1 MLTPFF
7 VGKGGRKLTPE
18 EVDRERELVA
28 LARSKM
34 GDTSPVGHWT
44 QGATRVVDAL
54 GAVLR
59 EKRTNKAEAAG
70 LAGADE
76 RIAAIL
82 AGQGGGNYTAS
93 TSGGGNAPS
102 GSWTPAAPGP
112 SPVDVATQGVTGGA
126 SFAGLPKADTGIL
139 QGGGD
144 FGSAVMTPQE
154 MLIEGAKRRG
164 LDPIDVATAISYE
177 TGGKFDP
184 TIKGP
189 TTQWG
194 THEGLIQFGDPQ
206 GEKYGVDFSSPE
218 AAWRTQ
224 LDPTSGGVWGYLED
238 TGVKPGMGL
247 PEIYSAINAGA
258 VGRMGAS
265 DANNG
270 GAPGTV
276 ADKVAG
282 MGPHRDK
289 AAAFLGGTW
298 TPDPNASV
306 SVSTKGGGGQS
317 YGGGGNVGGMDI
329 ASLLALQ
336 SDPWVAKK
344 YGGVVDALMGQQ
356 FSRQNALWE
365 QQQKMADPMYQAQL
379 AELTAPKPVDPFAGT
394 KEIGGVLYGPDG
406 QGGFVPLI
414 TPPSDGAVPLTDPAE
429 RAKWGIPPTD
439 TRPYAVKPGE
449 APKVVGGD
457 GVTVNNNMGGGPE
470 LGKLSTDFGYVID
483 PETNLPRIDPV
494 TGLPTAAPVPGSPAW
509 IEAQRLADKAATGA
523 GKEAQTADV
532 VLGKLDELDALVSES
547 GILSPATGFGAETLA
562 GVGGT
567 RAADTKATIDTIAA
581 NMAFDALAEMRAASP
596 TGGALGQITEN
607 ELALLSSTM
616 ASLKQS
622 QSPEQFKR
630 NVAQLREIYTTIR
643 AKADAYPNAAQFG
656 FGGGSPQGTVQG
668 ATTGAT
674 TEGAVAPTEAPP
686 NAFTS
691 NSTIQQ
697 TAEKNGLTPEELWE
711 NMSPEARKKFGG

>member
-18 EVDRERELVA
+18 DVARERELVA

-76 RIAAIL
+76 RIAAEL
-82 AGQGGGNYTAS
+82 AKWRGGGGGYTAS
-93 TSGGGNAPS
+93 SSGGGSAPS

-344 YGGVVDALMGQQ
+344 YGGIVDALIGQQ
-356 FSRQNALWE
+356 FARQNALWE
-365 QQQKMADPMYQAQL
+365 QEQRQNDPMYQAQL
-379 AELTAPKPVDPFAGT
+379 EMAQLELDKAQNPAVDPFAGT

-449 APKVVGGD
+449 VPKVVGGD

-470 LGKLSTDFGYVID
+470 LGKLSTDFGYVLD
-483 PETNLPRIDPV
+483 PETNLPRIDPA
-494 TGLPTAAPVPGSPAW
+494 TGLPTAAPVPGSPAA
-509 IEAQRLADKAATGA
+509 IEAAKLADKGLAADSNA
-523 GKEAQTADV
+523 MTATDV
-532 VLGKLDELDALVSES
+532 VTSAASRAREADKSRVAKGIVGSVAALNPSS
-547 GILSPATGFGAETLA
+547 NNAEVYRQVDVL
-562 GVGGT
+562 
-567 RAADTKATIDTIAA
+567 KSNATIENLNA
-581 NMAFDALAEMRAASP
+581 MRQASP
-596 TGGALGQITEN
+596 TGGALGNVTASEN
-607 ELALLSSTM
+607 QMLA
-616 ASLKQS
+616 
-622 QSPEQFKR
+622 
-630 NVAQLREIYTTIR
+630 
-643 AKADAYPNAAQFG
+643 AKAGALDPASPNFARDLDDYERTLLRIVHGREQGDAIFEATRTAPSESSSAPASISTDAEYDALP
-656 FGGGSPQGTVQG
+656 SGTVFVG
-668 ATTGAT
+668 PDG
-674 TEGAVAPTEAPP
+674 
-686 NAFTS
+686 
-691 NSTIQQ
+691 
-697 TAEKNGLTPEELWE
+697 
-711 NMSPEARKKFGG
+711 KKRVKQ

>member
-1 MLTPFF
+1 MKSPF
-7 VGKGGRKLTPE
+7 VWGNGGRKLTPE

-76 RIAAIL
+76 RIAPIIAAIL

-93 TSGGGNAPS
+93 TSGGGSAPS

-224 LDPTSGGVWGYLED
+224 LDPTNGGVWGYLED

-282 MGPHRDK
+282 MGAHRDK

-298 TPDPNASV
+298 TPNPDASV

-344 YGGVVDALMGQQ
+344 YGGIVDALMGQQ
-356 FSRQNALWE
+356 FARQNALWE

-379 AELTAPKPVDPFAGT
+379 AELTAPKVSDYDARAAAAAQYGLQPGTPEYQRFVLGGDVAVAGGGAPASFQALAMQAEAGGLVPGTPEYQSFMLSGGAGNGTGEGPAAFQALHMQALAAGFPEGTPEYKEFMATRGSGLVEGARVRGEAAANAEVAAPADIAVADRTLGYIDEVRNHPGKAQGTGMSSYGNWIPGTSGKDFQNRVDQLKSGAFLSAIDEMRGMGSLSNAEGQT
-394 KEIGGVLYGPDG
+394 ATAAITRMDTATSEKEFNAALADYEEIVKLGRDRAAKRLK
-406 QGGFVPLI
+406 
-414 TPPSDGAVPLTDPAE
+414 APAE
-429 RAKWGIPPTD
+429 AGDAPAPGDDGWTTLPNGVKVR
-439 TRPYAVKPGE
+439 VKP
-449 APKVVGGD
+449 
-457 GVTVNNNMGGGPE
+457 
-470 LGKLSTDFGYVID
+470 
-483 PETNLPRIDPV
+483 
-494 TGLPTAAPVPGSPAW
+494 
-509 IEAQRLADKAATGA
+509 
-523 GKEAQTADV
+523 
-532 VLGKLDELDALVSES
+532 
-547 GILSPATGFGAETLA
+547 
-562 GVGGT
+562 
-567 RAADTKATIDTIAA
+567 
-581 NMAFDALAEMRAASP
+581 
-596 TGGALGQITEN
+596 
-607 ELALLSSTM
+607 
-616 ASLKQS
+616 
-622 QSPEQFKR
+622 
-630 NVAQLREIYTTIR
+630 
-643 AKADAYPNAAQFG
+643 
-656 FGGGSPQGTVQG
+656 
-668 ATTGAT
+668 
-674 TEGAVAPTEAPP
+674 
-686 NAFTS
+686 
-691 NSTIQQ
+691 
-697 TAEKNGLTPEELWE
+697 
-711 NMSPEARKKFGG
+711 

>member
-1 MLTPFF
+1 MKSPF
-7 VGKGGRKLTPE
+7 VWGKGGRAMTPE

-93 TSGGGNAPS
+93 TSGGGSAPS

-282 MGPHRDK
+282 MGAHRDK

-298 TPDPNASV
+298 TPNPNAS
-306 SVSTKGGGGQS
+306 T
-317 YGGGGNVGGMDI
+317 GGGGNVTMSAKNGGGYGGGGTGGVDI

-344 YGGVVDALMGQQ
+344 YGGIVDALMGQQ
-356 FSRQNALWE
+356 FARQNALWE

-379 AELTAPKPVDPFAGT
+379 AELTAPKVSDYDARAAAAAQYGLQPGTPEYQRFVLGGDVAVAGGGAPASFQALAMQAEAGGLVPGT
-394 KEIGGVLYGPDG
+394 PEYQSFMLSGGAGNGTGEGPAAFQALHMQALAAGFPEGTPEYKEFMATRGSGLVEGARVRGEAAANAEVAAPADIAVADRTLGYIDEVRNHPGKG
-406 QGGFVPLI
+406 QG
-414 TPPSDGAVPLTDPAE
+414 
-429 RAKWGIPPTD
+429 
-439 TRPYAVKPGE
+439 
-449 APKVVGGD
+449 
-457 GVTVNNNMGGGPE
+457 
-470 LGKLSTDFGYVID
+470 
-483 PETNLPRIDPV
+483 
-494 TGLPTAAPVPGSPAW
+494 TGLSSYGNWIPGTSGKDF
-509 IEAQRLADKAATGA
+509 QNRVDQLKSGA
-523 GKEAQTADV
+523 FLSAI
-532 VLGKLDELDALVSES
+532 DENARH
-547 GILSPATGFGAETLA
+547 GF
-562 GVGGT
+562 
-567 RAADTKATIDTIAA
+567 
-581 NMAFDALAEMRAASP
+581 
-596 TGGALGQITEN
+596 
-607 ELALLSSTM
+607 
-616 ASLKQS
+616 
-622 QSPEQFKR
+622 
-630 NVAQLREIYTTIR
+630 
-643 AKADAYPNAAQFG
+643 
-656 FGGGSPQGTVQG
+656 
-668 ATTGAT
+668 
-674 TEGAVAPTEAPP
+674 AV
-686 NAFTS
+686 
-691 NSTIQQ
+691 
-697 TAEKNGLTPEELWE
+697 
-711 NMSPEARKKFGG
+711 

>member
-1 MLTPFF
+1 MKSPF
-7 VGKGGRKLTPE
+7 VWGKGNRAMTPE

-70 LAGADE
+70 SAEADALIQAEIDKLRGGA
-76 RIAAIL
+76 
-82 AGQGGGNYTAS
+82 GGGVYAS
-93 TSGGGNAPS
+93 TSGGGSPS
-102 GSWTPAAPGP
+102 GTWTPDATPGP
-112 SPVDVATQGVTGGA
+112 VAQATQGVTGGL
-126 SFAGLPKADTGIL
+126 SFPGQPAADTGVA
-139 QGGGD
+139 QGGLG
-144 FGSAVMTPQE
+144 FGAAVMTPQE

-379 AELTAPKPVDPFAGT
+379 AELTAPKVSDYDARAAAAAQYGLQPGTPEYQRFVLGGDVAVAGGGAPASFQALAMQAEAGGLVPGT
-394 KEIGGVLYGPDG
+394 PEYQSFMLSGGAGNGTGEGPAAFQALHMQALAAGFPEGTPEYKEFMATRGSGLVEGARVRGEAAANAEVAAPADIAVADRTLGYIDEVRNHPGKG
-406 QGGFVPLI
+406 QGTGLSSYGNWIPGTSGKDFQNRVDQLKSGAFLSAIDEMRGMGSLSNAEGQTATAAI
-414 TPPSDGAVPLTDPAE
+414 TRMDTATSEKEFDAALADYEEIVKLGRDRAAKRLKAPAE
-429 RAKWGIPPTD
+429 AGDAPAPGDDGWTTLPNGVKVR
-439 TRPYAVKPGE
+439 VKP
-449 APKVVGGD
+449 
-457 GVTVNNNMGGGPE
+457 
-470 LGKLSTDFGYVID
+470 
-483 PETNLPRIDPV
+483 
-494 TGLPTAAPVPGSPAW
+494 
-509 IEAQRLADKAATGA
+509 
-523 GKEAQTADV
+523 
-532 VLGKLDELDALVSES
+532 
-547 GILSPATGFGAETLA
+547 
-562 GVGGT
+562 
-567 RAADTKATIDTIAA
+567 
-581 NMAFDALAEMRAASP
+581 
-596 TGGALGQITEN
+596 
-607 ELALLSSTM
+607 
-616 ASLKQS
+616 
-622 QSPEQFKR
+622 
-630 NVAQLREIYTTIR
+630 
-643 AKADAYPNAAQFG
+643 
-656 FGGGSPQGTVQG
+656 
-668 ATTGAT
+668 
-674 TEGAVAPTEAPP
+674 
-686 NAFTS
+686 
-691 NSTIQQ
+691 
-697 TAEKNGLTPEELWE
+697 
-711 NMSPEARKKFGG
+711 

>member
-1 MLTPFF
+1 MKSPF
-7 VGKGGRKLTPE
+7 VWGKGGRAMTPE
-18 EVDRERELVA
+18 DVERERELVA
-28 LARSKM
+28 LARAKM

-59 EKRTNKAEAAG
+59 EKRTNKAEEAG
-70 LAGADE
+70 LASADE
-76 RIAAIL
+76 AIAALL
-82 AGQGGGNYTAS
+82 AGRGGAGGGVYAS
-93 TSGGGNAPS
+93 TSGGGSPS
-102 GSWTPAAPGP
+102 GTWTPDATPGP
-112 SPVDVATQGVTGGA
+112 VAQATQGVTGGL
-126 SFAGLPKADTGIL
+126 SFPGQPAADTGVA
-139 QGGGD
+139 QGGLG
-144 FGSAVMTPQE
+144 FGAAVMTPQE

-282 MGPHRDK
+282 MGAHRDK

-298 TPDPNASV
+298 TPNPDA
-306 SVSTKGGGGQS
+306 GGGAVTMSTSGPS
-317 YGGGGNVGGMDI
+317 GGYGGGGTGGVDI

-336 SDPWVAKK
+336 KNPWVAQK

-356 FSRQNALWE
+356 FSRENAMWEAQQRQN
-365 QQQKMADPMYQAQL
+365 DPMYQAQL
-379 AELTAPKPVDPFAGT
+379 AELTAPKVSDYDARAAAAAQYGLQPGTPEYQRFVLAGDVAVPGGADPFAGT

-414 TPPSDGAVPLTDPAE
+414 TPPAEPGYAVMAPEEVAALGLPPGSYQRGPKGEIKEVGGGGVNVSVSNGASEVGTIPQGYELFTDPNTGARSLRPIAGGPEDRTAKDAATAANKQTATDVITGAASAARLAADE
-429 RAKWGIPPTD
+429 R
-439 TRPYAVKPGE
+439 
-449 APKVVGGD
+449 VVGGW
-457 GVTVNNNMGGGPE
+457 
-470 LGKLSTDFGYVID
+470 LGAV
-483 PETNLPRIDPV
+483 
-494 TGLPTAAPVPGSPAW
+494 AAINPGSQNA
-509 IEAQRLADKAATGA
+509 EVYRQVEVLKANA
-523 GKEAQTADV
+523 
-532 VLGKLDELDALVSES
+532 S
-547 GILSPATGFGAETLA
+547 AEN
-562 GVGGT
+562 
-567 RAADTKATIDTIAA
+567 IAA
-581 NMAFDALAEMRAASP
+581 MRAASP
-596 TGGALGQITEN
+596 TGAALGGVSDKD
-607 ELALLSSTM
+607 LALL
-616 ASLKQS
+616 ASKSGALDPA
-622 QSPEQFKR
+622 SPNFKR
-630 NVAQLREIYTTIR
+630 DLDDYERTVLRLVHGVDAGDRIFEATR
-643 AKADAYPNAAQFG
+643 AAPDASAPGSDGWTVLPNG
-656 FGGGSPQGTVQG
+656 VKVRVKP
-668 ATTGAT
+668 
-674 TEGAVAPTEAPP
+674 
-686 NAFTS
+686 
-691 NSTIQQ
+691 
-697 TAEKNGLTPEELWE
+697 
-711 NMSPEARKKFGG
+711 

>member
-1 MLTPFF
+1 MKSPF
-7 VGKGGRKLTPE
+7 VWGKGGRAMTPE

-82 AGQGGGNYTAS
+82 AGQGGGFGGGSYTAS
-93 TSGGGNAPS
+93 SSGGGSAPS
-102 GSWTPAAPGP
+102 GSWTPNATP
-112 SPVDVATQGVTGGA
+112 SPVDVATQGMAGGMA
-126 SFAGLPKADTGIL
+126 LPGQPAADPGVIGA
-139 QGGGD
+139 QGGLD

-379 AELTAPKPVDPFAGT
+379 AELTAPKVSDYDARAAAAAQYGLQPGTPEYQRFVLGGDVAVAGGGAPASFQALAMQAEAGGLVPGT
-394 KEIGGVLYGPDG
+394 PEYQSFMLSGGAGNGTGEGPAAFQALHMQALAAGFPEGTPEYKEFMATRGSGLVEGARVRGEAAANAEVAAPADIAVADRTLGYIDEVRNHPGKG
-406 QGGFVPLI
+406 QGTGLSSYGNWIPGTSGKDFQNRVDQLKSGAFLSAIDELRGMGSLSNAEGQTAMAAI
-414 TPPSDGAVPLTDPAE
+414 TRMDTATSEKEFDAALADYEEIVKLGRDRASKRLKAPAE
-429 RAKWGIPPTD
+429 AGDAPAPGDDGWTTLPNGVKVR
-439 TRPYAVKPGE
+439 VKP
-449 APKVVGGD
+449 
-457 GVTVNNNMGGGPE
+457 
-470 LGKLSTDFGYVID
+470 
-483 PETNLPRIDPV
+483 
-494 TGLPTAAPVPGSPAW
+494 
-509 IEAQRLADKAATGA
+509 
-523 GKEAQTADV
+523 
-532 VLGKLDELDALVSES
+532 
-547 GILSPATGFGAETLA
+547 
-562 GVGGT
+562 
-567 RAADTKATIDTIAA
+567 
-581 NMAFDALAEMRAASP
+581 
-596 TGGALGQITEN
+596 
-607 ELALLSSTM
+607 
-616 ASLKQS
+616 
-622 QSPEQFKR
+622 
-630 NVAQLREIYTTIR
+630 
-643 AKADAYPNAAQFG
+643 
-656 FGGGSPQGTVQG
+656 
-668 ATTGAT
+668 
-674 TEGAVAPTEAPP
+674 
-686 NAFTS
+686 
-691 NSTIQQ
+691 
-697 TAEKNGLTPEELWE
+697 
-711 NMSPEARKKFGG
+711 

>member
-1 MLTPFF
+1 MKSPF
-7 VGKGGRKLTPE
+7 VWGKGGRAMTPE

-76 RIAAIL
+76 RIAPIIAAIL

-282 MGPHRDK
+282 MGAHRDK

-298 TPDPNASV
+298 TPNPNAS
-306 SVSTKGGGGQS
+306 T
-317 YGGGGNVGGMDI
+317 GGGGNVTMSAKNGGGYGGGGTGGVDI

-344 YGGVVDALMGQQ
+344 YGGIVDALMGQQ
-356 FSRQNALWE
+356 FARQNALWE

-379 AELTAPKPVDPFAGT
+379 AELTAPKVSDYDARAAAAAQYGLQPGTPEYQRFVLGGDVAVAGGGAPASFQALAMQAEAGGLVPGT
-394 KEIGGVLYGPDG
+394 PEYQSFMLSGGAGNGTGEGPAAFQALHMQALAAGFPEGTPEYKEFMATRGSGLVEGARVRGEAAANAEVAAPADIAVADRTLGYIDEVRNHPGKG
-406 QGGFVPLI
+406 QG
-414 TPPSDGAVPLTDPAE
+414 
-429 RAKWGIPPTD
+429 
-439 TRPYAVKPGE
+439 
-449 APKVVGGD
+449 
-457 GVTVNNNMGGGPE
+457 
-470 LGKLSTDFGYVID
+470 
-483 PETNLPRIDPV
+483 
-494 TGLPTAAPVPGSPAW
+494 TGLSSYGNWIPGTSGKDFQNRVDQLKSGAFLSAIDEMRGMGSLSNAEGQTATAAITRMDTATSEEEFNAALDDY
-509 IEAQRLADKAATGA
+509 EAIVK
-523 GKEAQTADV
+523 
-532 VLGKLDELDALVSES
+532 LGRD
-547 GILSPATGFGAETLA
+547 
-562 GVGGT
+562 
-567 RAADTKATIDTIAA
+567 RAAKRLKAPED
-581 NMAFDALAEMRAASP
+581 AASP
-596 TGGALGQITEN
+596 
-607 ELALLSSTM
+607 
-616 ASLKQS
+616 
-622 QSPEQFKR
+622 
-630 NVAQLREIYTTIR
+630 
-643 AKADAYPNAAQFG
+643 DA
-656 FGGGSPQGTVQG
+656 V
-668 ATTGAT
+668 
-674 TEGAVAPTEAPP
+674 
-686 NAFTS
+686 
-691 NSTIQQ
+691 
-697 TAEKNGLTPEELWE
+697 
-711 NMSPEARKKFGG
+711 PEADLPTGTDGWTTLPSGVKVRVKP

>member
-356 FSRQNALWE
+356 FARENAMWE

-414 TPPSDGAVPLTDPAE
+414 TPPAEPGYAVMAPEEVAALGLPPGSYQRGPKGEIKEVGGGGVNVSVSNGASEVGTIPQGYELFTDPNTGA
-429 RAKWGIPPTD
+429 RSL
-439 TRPYAVKPGE
+439 RPIA
-449 APKVVGGD
+449 
-457 GVTVNNNMGGGPE
+457 GGPE
-470 LGKLSTDFGYVID
+470 DRTAKDAA
-483 PETNLPRIDPV
+483 
-494 TGLPTAAPVPGSPAW
+494 TAANKQTATDVITGAASAARLAADERAVGGWLGSVAAINPGSQNA
-509 IEAQRLADKAATGA
+509 EVYRQVEVLKANA
-523 GKEAQTADV
+523 
-532 VLGKLDELDALVSES
+532 S
-547 GILSPATGFGAETLA
+547 AEN
-562 GVGGT
+562 
-567 RAADTKATIDTIAA
+567 IAA
-581 NMAFDALAEMRAASP
+581 MRAASP
-596 TGGALGQITEN
+596 TGAALGGVSDKD
-607 ELALLSSTM
+607 LALLASKSGALDPASPNFERDLDDYERTVLRLVHGVEAGDRIFEATRTAPSESSSAP
-616 ASLKQS
+616 ASIS
-622 QSPEQFKR
+622 TDDE
-630 NVAQLREIYTTIR
+630 Y
-643 AKADAYPNAAQFG
+643 DALP
-656 FGGGSPQGTVQG
+656 SGTVFVG
-668 ATTGAT
+668 PDG
-674 TEGAVAPTEAPP
+674 
-686 NAFTS
+686 
-691 NSTIQQ
+691 
-697 TAEKNGLTPEELWE
+697 
-711 NMSPEARKKFGG
+711 KKRVKP

>member
-1 MLTPFF
+1 MKSPF
-7 VGKGGRKLTPE
+7 VWGKGGRAMTPE

-224 LDPTSGGVWGYLED
+224 LDPTNGGVWGYLED

-298 TPDPNASV
+298 TPNPDASV

-356 FSRQNALWE
+356 FARENAMWEAQQRQN
-365 QQQKMADPMYQAQL
+365 DPMYQAQL
-379 AELTAPKPVDPFAGT
+379 AELTAPKVSEYDQRASAAAQYGIQPGTPEYQRFVLGGDLAGGGEGFTLTPGQVRYDAAGNVIASVDAPPPDPTVPTTKNVTLSDGSEAMVQWNPATQVWDAAPIPQGGTAGT
-394 KEIGGVLYGPDG
+394 GQPTTKLTEAQSRLKLFQTLQTETAPVLLELEKQFDPAN
-406 QGGFVPLI
+406 F
-414 TPPSDGAVPLTDPAE
+414 TDPAAASVPIAGNYFASPEYQQYKAAASAWAEGALRISTGAAATPEEIQRNLQTYFAQPGDTPSTVAFKAKMRDMYDRAVLAAQGKPDSGE
-429 RAKWGIPPTD
+429 R
-439 TRPYAVKPGE
+439 
-449 APKVVGGD
+449 
-457 GVTVNNNMGGGPE
+457 
-470 LGKLSTDFGYVID
+470 LS
-483 PETNLPRIDPV
+483 
-494 TGLPTAAPVPGSPAW
+494 LPTPTEFAEQVISGAAAT
-509 IEAQRLADKAATGA
+509 ATGA
-523 GKEAQTADV
+523 GGSKT
-532 VLGKLDELDALVSES
+532 KS
-547 GILSPATGFGAETLA
+547 GVTWS
-562 GVGGT
+562 
-567 RAADTKATIDTIAA
+567 IA
-581 NMAFDALAEMRAASP
+581 P
-596 TGGALGQITEN
+596 
-607 ELALLSSTM
+607 
-616 ASLKQS
+616 
-622 QSPEQFKR
+622 
-630 NVAQLREIYTTIR
+630 
-643 AKADAYPNAAQFG
+643 
-656 FGGGSPQGTVQG
+656 
-668 ATTGAT
+668 
-674 TEGAVAPTEAPP
+674 
-686 NAFTS
+686 
-691 NSTIQQ
+691 
-697 TAEKNGLTPEELWE
+697 
-711 NMSPEARKKFGG
+711 

>member
-1 MLTPFF
+1 MKSPF
-7 VGKGGRKLTPE
+7 VWGKGGRAMTPE

-28 LARSKM
+28 LARAKM

-70 LAGADE
+70 LAGADERIAE

-126 SFAGLPKADTGIL
+126 KFAGQPAADPGVI
-139 QGGGD
+139 GGGREPLG

-298 TPDPNASV
+298 TPNPDA
-306 SVSTKGGGGQS
+306 GGGAVTMSTSGPS
-317 YGGGGNVGGMDI
+317 GGYGGGGTGGVDI
-329 ASLLALQ
+329 ASLLALK

-344 YGGVVDALMGQQ
+344 YGGMVDALIGQQ

-365 QQQKMADPMYQAQL
+365 AQQRQNDPMYQAQL
-379 AELTAPKPVDPFAGT
+379 AELTAPKVNEYDSRAAAAAQYGLQPGT
-394 KEIGGVLYGPDG
+394 PEYQRFVL
-406 QGGFVPLI
+406 
-414 TPPSDGAVPLTDPAE
+414 
-429 RAKWGIPPTD
+429 
-439 TRPYAVKPGE
+439 
-449 APKVVGGD
+449 GGD
-457 GVTVNNNMGGGPE
+457 VAVAGGG
-470 LGKLSTDFGYVID
+470 
-483 PETNLPRIDPV
+483 
-494 TGLPTAAPVPGSPAW
+494 APASF
-509 IEAQRLADKAATGA
+509 Q
-523 GKEAQTADV
+523 
-532 VLGKLDELDALVSES
+532 
-547 GILSPATGFGAETLA
+547 
-562 GVGGT
+562 
-567 RAADTKATIDTIAA
+567 
-581 NMAFDALAEMRAASP
+581 ALAMQA
-596 TGGALGQITEN
+596 
-607 ELALLSSTM
+607 
-616 ASLKQS
+616 
-622 QSPEQFKR
+622 
-630 NVAQLREIYTTIR
+630 
-643 AKADAYPNAAQFG
+643 
-656 FGGGSPQGTVQG
+656 
-668 ATTGAT
+668 
-674 TEGAVAPTEAPP
+674 
-686 NAFTS
+686 
-691 NSTIQQ
+691 
-697 TAEKNGLTPEELWE
+697 
-711 NMSPEARKKFGG
+711 

>member
-379 AELTAPKPVDPFAGT
+379 AELTAPKVSDYDARAAAAAQYGLQPGTPEYQRFVLGGDVAVAGGGAPASFQALAMQAEAGGLVPGT
-394 KEIGGVLYGPDG
+394 PEYQSFMLSGGAGNGTGEGPAAFQALHMQALAAGFPEGTPEYKEFMATRGSGLVEGARVRGEAAANAEVAAPADIAVADRTLGYIDEVRNHPGKG
-406 QGGFVPLI
+406 QGTGLSSYGNWIPGTSGKDFQNRVDQLKSGAFLSAIDELRGMGSLSNAEGQTATAAI
-414 TPPSDGAVPLTDPAE
+414 TRMDTATSEKEFNAALADYEEIVKLGRDRAAKRLKAPAE
-429 RAKWGIPPTD
+429 AGDAPAPGDDGWTTLPNGVKVR
-439 TRPYAVKPGE
+439 VKP
-449 APKVVGGD
+449 
-457 GVTVNNNMGGGPE
+457 
-470 LGKLSTDFGYVID
+470 
-483 PETNLPRIDPV
+483 
-494 TGLPTAAPVPGSPAW
+494 
-509 IEAQRLADKAATGA
+509 
-523 GKEAQTADV
+523 
-532 VLGKLDELDALVSES
+532 
-547 GILSPATGFGAETLA
+547 
-562 GVGGT
+562 
-567 RAADTKATIDTIAA
+567 
-581 NMAFDALAEMRAASP
+581 
-596 TGGALGQITEN
+596 
-607 ELALLSSTM
+607 
-616 ASLKQS
+616 
-622 QSPEQFKR
+622 
-630 NVAQLREIYTTIR
+630 
-643 AKADAYPNAAQFG
+643 
-656 FGGGSPQGTVQG
+656 
-668 ATTGAT
+668 
-674 TEGAVAPTEAPP
+674 
-686 NAFTS
+686 
-691 NSTIQQ
+691 
-697 TAEKNGLTPEELWE
+697 
-711 NMSPEARKKFGG
+711 

>member
-1 MLTPFF
+1 MKSPF
-7 VGKGGRKLTPE
+7 VWGKGGRAMTPE

-282 MGPHRDK
+282 MGAHRDK

-298 TPDPNASV
+298 TPNPNAS
-306 SVSTKGGGGQS
+306 T
-317 YGGGGNVGGMDI
+317 GGGGNVTMSAKNGGGYGGGGTGGVDI

-344 YGGVVDALMGQQ
+344 YGGIVDALMGQQ
-356 FSRQNALWE
+356 FARQNALWE

-379 AELTAPKPVDPFAGT
+379 AELTAPKVSDYDARAAAAAQYGLQPGTPEYQRFVLGGDVAVAGGGAPASFQALAMQAEAGGLVPGT
-394 KEIGGVLYGPDG
+394 PEYQSFMLSGGAGNGTGEGPAAFQALHMQALAAGFPEGTPEYKEFMATRGSGLVEGARVRGEAAANAEVAAPADIAVADRTLGYIDEVRNHPGKG
-406 QGGFVPLI
+406 QGTGLSSYGNWIPGTSGKDFQNRVDQLKSGAFLSAIDEMRGMGSLSNAEGQTATAAI
-414 TPPSDGAVPLTDPAE
+414 TRMDTATSEEEFNAALADYEEIVKLGRDRAAKRLKAPAEAGDAPAPGSDGWTVLPNGVKV
-429 RAKWGIPPTD
+429 R
-439 TRPYAVKPGE
+439 VKP
-449 APKVVGGD
+449 
-457 GVTVNNNMGGGPE
+457 
-470 LGKLSTDFGYVID
+470 
-483 PETNLPRIDPV
+483 
-494 TGLPTAAPVPGSPAW
+494 
-509 IEAQRLADKAATGA
+509 
-523 GKEAQTADV
+523 
-532 VLGKLDELDALVSES
+532 
-547 GILSPATGFGAETLA
+547 
-562 GVGGT
+562 
-567 RAADTKATIDTIAA
+567 
-581 NMAFDALAEMRAASP
+581 
-596 TGGALGQITEN
+596 
-607 ELALLSSTM
+607 
-616 ASLKQS
+616 
-622 QSPEQFKR
+622 
-630 NVAQLREIYTTIR
+630 
-643 AKADAYPNAAQFG
+643 
-656 FGGGSPQGTVQG
+656 
-668 ATTGAT
+668 
-674 TEGAVAPTEAPP
+674 
-686 NAFTS
+686 
-691 NSTIQQ
+691 
-697 TAEKNGLTPEELWE
+697 
-711 NMSPEARKKFGG
+711 

>member
-1 MLTPFF
+1 MKSPF
-7 VGKGGRKLTPE
+7 VWGKGGRAMTPE

-282 MGPHRDK
+282 MGAHRDK

-298 TPDPNASV
+298 TPN
-306 SVSTKGGGGQS
+306 
-317 YGGGGNVGGMDI
+317 
-329 ASLLALQ
+329 
-336 SDPWVAKK
+336 
-344 YGGVVDALMGQQ
+344 
-356 FSRQNALWE
+356 
-365 QQQKMADPMYQAQL
+365 
-379 AELTAPKPVDPFAGT
+379 
-394 KEIGGVLYGPDG
+394 
-406 QGGFVPLI
+406 
-414 TPPSDGAVPLTDPAE
+414 
-429 RAKWGIPPTD
+429 
-439 TRPYAVKPGE
+439 
-449 APKVVGGD
+449 
-457 GVTVNNNMGGGPE
+457 
-470 LGKLSTDFGYVID
+470 
-483 PETNLPRIDPV
+483 
-494 TGLPTAAPVPGSPAW
+494 
-509 IEAQRLADKAATGA
+509 
-523 GKEAQTADV
+523 
-532 VLGKLDELDALVSES
+532 
-547 GILSPATGFGAETLA
+547 
-562 GVGGT
+562 
-567 RAADTKATIDTIAA
+567 
-581 NMAFDALAEMRAASP
+581 
-596 TGGALGQITEN
+596 
-607 ELALLSSTM
+607 
-616 ASLKQS
+616 
-622 QSPEQFKR
+622 
-630 NVAQLREIYTTIR
+630 
-643 AKADAYPNAAQFG
+643 PNAAQ
-656 FGGGSPQGTVQG
+656 
-668 ATTGAT
+668 
-674 TEGAVAPTEAPP
+674 AVAVT
-686 NAFTS
+686 
-691 NSTIQQ
+691 
-697 TAEKNGLTPEELWE
+697 
-711 NMSPEARKKFGG
+711 MSPSRQRTAAAMVEAAWAAWTSLRSWP

>member
-18 EVDRERELVA
+18 DVERERELVA

-70 LAGADE
+70 LASADE
-76 RIAAIL
+76 AIAALL
-82 AGQGGGNYTAS
+82 AGRGGAGGGVYAS
-93 TSGGGNAPS
+93 TSGGGSPS
-102 GSWTPAAPGP
+102 GTWTPDATPGP
-112 SPVDVATQGVTGGA
+112 VAQATQGVTGGL
-126 SFAGLPKADTGIL
+126 SFPGQPAADTGVA
-139 QGGGD
+139 QGGLG
-144 FGSAVMTPQE
+144 FGAAVMTPQE

-184 TIKGP
+184 MIAGP

-194 THEGLIQFGDPQ
+194 THRGLIQFGEPQ
-206 GEKYGVDFSSPE
+206 AKQNGVDFSSPD

-224 LDPTSGGVWGYLED
+224 LDPTNGGVWGYLED

-298 TPDPNASV
+298 TPNPDA
-306 SVSTKGGGGQS
+306 GGGAVTMSTSGPS
-317 YGGGGNVGGMDI
+317 GGYGGGGTGGVDI

-336 SDPWVAKK
+336 KNPWVAQK

-356 FSRQNALWE
+356 FARENAMWE

-379 AELTAPKPVDPFAGT
+379 AELTAPKVSDYDARAAAAAQYGLQPGTPEYQRFVLGGDVAVAGGGAPASFQALAMQAEAGGLVPGTPEYQSFMLSGGAGNGTGEGPAAFQALHMQALAAGFPEGTPEYKEFMATRGSGLVEGARVRGEAAANAEVAAPADIAVADRTLGYIDEVRNHPGKGRGTGLSSYGNWIPGTSGKDFQNRVDQLKSGAFLSAIDELRGMGSLSNAEGQTATAAITRMDTSTSEEEFNAALDDYEAIVKLGRDRAAKRLKAPEDAAPVAITSDEEYEALPPGT
-394 KEIGGVLYGPDG
+394 VFVGPDG
-406 QGGFVPLI
+406 
-414 TPPSDGAVPLTDPAE
+414 
-429 RAKWGIPPTD
+429 K
-439 TRPYAVKPGE
+439 TRVK
-449 APKVVGGD
+449 
-457 GVTVNNNMGGGPE
+457 
-470 LGKLSTDFGYVID
+470 
-483 PETNLPRIDPV
+483 
-494 TGLPTAAPVPGSPAW
+494 
-509 IEAQRLADKAATGA
+509 Q
-523 GKEAQTADV
+523 
-532 VLGKLDELDALVSES
+532 
-547 GILSPATGFGAETLA
+547 
-562 GVGGT
+562 
-567 RAADTKATIDTIAA
+567 
-581 NMAFDALAEMRAASP
+581 
-596 TGGALGQITEN
+596 
-607 ELALLSSTM
+607 
-616 ASLKQS
+616 
-622 QSPEQFKR
+622 
-630 NVAQLREIYTTIR
+630 
-643 AKADAYPNAAQFG
+643 
-656 FGGGSPQGTVQG
+656 
-668 ATTGAT
+668 
-674 TEGAVAPTEAPP
+674 
-686 NAFTS
+686 
-691 NSTIQQ
+691 
-697 TAEKNGLTPEELWE
+697 
-711 NMSPEARKKFGG
+711 

>member
-1 MLTPFF
+1 MKSPF
-7 VGKGGRKLTPE
+7 VWGKGGRAMTPE
-18 EVDRERELVA
+18 DVERERELVA

-59 EKRTNKAEAAG
+59 EKRTNKAEEAG
-70 LAGADE
+70 LASADE
-76 RIAAIL
+76 AIAALL
-82 AGQGGGNYTAS
+82 AGRGGAGGGVYAS
-93 TSGGGNAPS
+93 TSGGGSPS
-102 GSWTPAAPGP
+102 GTWTPDATPGP
-112 SPVDVATQGVTGGA
+112 VAQATQGVTGGL
-126 SFAGLPKADTGIL
+126 SFPGQPAADTGVA
-139 QGGGD
+139 QGGLS

-298 TPDPNASV
+298 TPNPDA
-306 SVSTKGGGGQS
+306 GGGAVTMSTSGTGGG

-379 AELTAPKPVDPFAGT
+379 AELTAPKVSDYDARAAAAAQYGLQPGTPEYQRFVLAGDVAVPGGGDAPASFQALAMQAEAGGLVPGT
-394 KEIGGVLYGPDG
+394 PEYQSFMLSGGAGNGTGEGPAAFQALHMQALAAGFPEGTPEYKEFMATRGSGLVEGARVRGEAAANAEVAAPADIAVADRTLGYIDEVRNHPGKG
-406 QGGFVPLI
+406 QGTGLSSYGNWIPGTSGKDFQNRVDQLKSGAFLSAIDELRGMGSLSNAEGQTATAAI
-414 TPPSDGAVPLTDPAE
+414 TRMDTATSEKEFDAALDDYEAIVKLGRDRAAKRLKAPEDAAAPDAVPAAD
-429 RAKWGIPPTD
+429 
-439 TRPYAVKPGE
+439 
-449 APKVVGGD
+449 
-457 GVTVNNNMGGGPE
+457 
-470 LGKLSTDFGYVID
+470 
-483 PETNLPRIDPV
+483 LP
-494 TGLPTAAPVPGSPAW
+494 AAPVA
-509 IEAQRLADKAATGA
+509 IKNDAEY
-523 GKEAQTADV
+523 
-532 VLGKLDELDALVSES
+532 DALPS
-547 GILSPATGFGAETLA
+547 GTIFLA
-562 GVGGT
+562 PDGKT
-567 RAADTKATIDTIAA
+567 RVK
-581 NMAFDALAEMRAASP
+581 P
-596 TGGALGQITEN
+596 
-607 ELALLSSTM
+607 
-616 ASLKQS
+616 
-622 QSPEQFKR
+622 
-630 NVAQLREIYTTIR
+630 
-643 AKADAYPNAAQFG
+643 
-656 FGGGSPQGTVQG
+656 
-668 ATTGAT
+668 
-674 TEGAVAPTEAPP
+674 
-686 NAFTS
+686 
-691 NSTIQQ
+691 
-697 TAEKNGLTPEELWE
+697 
-711 NMSPEARKKFGG
+711 

>member
-18 EVDRERELVA
+18 DVDRERELVA

-82 AGQGGGNYTAS
+82 AGQGGGFGGGYTAS
-93 TSGGGNAPS
+93 TSGGGSAPS

-379 AELTAPKPVDPFAGT
+379 AELTAPKVSDYDARAAAAAQYGLQPGTPEYQRFVLGGDVAVAGGGAPASFQALAMQAEAGGLVPGTPEYQSFMLSGGAGNGTGEGPAAFQALHMQALAAGFPEGTPEYKEFMATRGSGLVEGARVRGEAAANAEVAAPADISVADRTLGYIDEVRNHPGKGRGTGLSSYGNWIPGTSGKDFQNRVDQLKSGAFLSAIDELRGMGSLSNAEGQT
-394 KEIGGVLYGPDG
+394 AMAAITRMDTATSEKEFDAALADYEEIVKLGRDRAAKRLK
-406 QGGFVPLI
+406 
-414 TPPSDGAVPLTDPAE
+414 APAE
-429 RAKWGIPPTD
+429 AGDAPAPGDDGWTTLPNGVKVR
-439 TRPYAVKPGE
+439 VKP
-449 APKVVGGD
+449 
-457 GVTVNNNMGGGPE
+457 
-470 LGKLSTDFGYVID
+470 
-483 PETNLPRIDPV
+483 
-494 TGLPTAAPVPGSPAW
+494 
-509 IEAQRLADKAATGA
+509 
-523 GKEAQTADV
+523 
-532 VLGKLDELDALVSES
+532 
-547 GILSPATGFGAETLA
+547 
-562 GVGGT
+562 
-567 RAADTKATIDTIAA
+567 
-581 NMAFDALAEMRAASP
+581 
-596 TGGALGQITEN
+596 
-607 ELALLSSTM
+607 
-616 ASLKQS
+616 
-622 QSPEQFKR
+622 
-630 NVAQLREIYTTIR
+630 
-643 AKADAYPNAAQFG
+643 
-656 FGGGSPQGTVQG
+656 
-668 ATTGAT
+668 
-674 TEGAVAPTEAPP
+674 
-686 NAFTS
+686 
-691 NSTIQQ
+691 
-697 TAEKNGLTPEELWE
+697 
-711 NMSPEARKKFGG
+711 

>member
-18 EVDRERELVA
+18 DVARERELVA

-82 AGQGGGNYTAS
+82 SGQGGGNYTAS

-379 AELTAPKPVDPFAGT
+379 AELTAPKVSDYDARAAAAAQYGLQPGTPEYQRFVLGGDVAVAGGGAPASFQALAMQAEAGGLVPGT
-394 KEIGGVLYGPDG
+394 PEYQSFMLSGGAGNGTGEGPAAFQALHMQALAAGFPEGTPEYKEFMATRGSGLVEGARVRGEAAANAEVAAPADISVADRTLGYIDEVRNHPGKG
-406 QGGFVPLI
+406 QGTGLSSYGNWIPGTSGKDFQNRVDQLKSGAFLSAIDELRGMGSLSNAEGQTATAAI
-414 TPPSDGAVPLTDPAE
+414 TRMDTATSEEEFNAALADYEEIVKLGRDRAAKRLKAPAE
-429 RAKWGIPPTD
+429 AGDAPAPGDDGWTTLPNGVKVR
-439 TRPYAVKPGE
+439 VKP
-449 APKVVGGD
+449 
-457 GVTVNNNMGGGPE
+457 
-470 LGKLSTDFGYVID
+470 
-483 PETNLPRIDPV
+483 
-494 TGLPTAAPVPGSPAW
+494 
-509 IEAQRLADKAATGA
+509 
-523 GKEAQTADV
+523 
-532 VLGKLDELDALVSES
+532 
-547 GILSPATGFGAETLA
+547 
-562 GVGGT
+562 
-567 RAADTKATIDTIAA
+567 
-581 NMAFDALAEMRAASP
+581 
-596 TGGALGQITEN
+596 
-607 ELALLSSTM
+607 
-616 ASLKQS
+616 
-622 QSPEQFKR
+622 
-630 NVAQLREIYTTIR
+630 
-643 AKADAYPNAAQFG
+643 
-656 FGGGSPQGTVQG
+656 
-668 ATTGAT
+668 
-674 TEGAVAPTEAPP
+674 
-686 NAFTS
+686 
-691 NSTIQQ
+691 
-697 TAEKNGLTPEELWE
+697 
-711 NMSPEARKKFGG
+711 

>member
-1 MLTPFF
+1 MKSPF
-7 VGKGGRKLTPE
+7 VWGKGGRAMTPE

-82 AGQGGGNYTAS
+82 AGQGGGFGGGGYTAS
-93 TSGGGNAPS
+93 TSGGGSAPS
-102 GSWTPAAPGP
+102 GSWTPTATP
-112 SPVDVATQGVTGGA
+112 SPVDVATQGMTGGL
-126 SFAGLPKADTGIL
+126 SFPGQPAADTGVA
-139 QGGGD
+139 QGGLG
-144 FGSAVMTPQE
+144 FGAAVMTPQE

-282 MGPHRDK
+282 MGPHREK

-344 YGGVVDALMGQQ
+344 YGGIVDALMGQQ
-356 FSRQNALWE
+356 FARQNALWE

-379 AELTAPKPVDPFAGT
+379 AELTAPKVSDYDARAAAAAQYGLQPGTPEYQRFVLGGDVAVAGGGAPASFQALAMQAEAGGLVPGTPEYQSFMLSGGAGNGTGEGPAAFQALHMQALAAGFPEGTPEYKEFMATRGSGLVEGARVRGEAAANAEVAAPADIAVADRTLGYIDEVRNHPGKGQGTGLSSYGNWIPGTSGKDFQNRVDQLKSGAFLSAIDEMRGMGSLSNAEGQTATAAITRMDTATSEEEFNAALADYEEIVKLGRDRAAKRLKAPAEASAPVAITSDEEYEALPPGT
-394 KEIGGVLYGPDG
+394 VFVGPDG
-406 QGGFVPLI
+406 
-414 TPPSDGAVPLTDPAE
+414 
-429 RAKWGIPPTD
+429 K
-439 TRPYAVKPGE
+439 TRVK
-449 APKVVGGD
+449 
-457 GVTVNNNMGGGPE
+457 
-470 LGKLSTDFGYVID
+470 
-483 PETNLPRIDPV
+483 
-494 TGLPTAAPVPGSPAW
+494 
-509 IEAQRLADKAATGA
+509 Q
-523 GKEAQTADV
+523 
-532 VLGKLDELDALVSES
+532 
-547 GILSPATGFGAETLA
+547 
-562 GVGGT
+562 
-567 RAADTKATIDTIAA
+567 
-581 NMAFDALAEMRAASP
+581 
-596 TGGALGQITEN
+596 
-607 ELALLSSTM
+607 
-616 ASLKQS
+616 
-622 QSPEQFKR
+622 
-630 NVAQLREIYTTIR
+630 
-643 AKADAYPNAAQFG
+643 
-656 FGGGSPQGTVQG
+656 
-668 ATTGAT
+668 
-674 TEGAVAPTEAPP
+674 
-686 NAFTS
+686 
-691 NSTIQQ
+691 
-697 TAEKNGLTPEELWE
+697 
-711 NMSPEARKKFGG
+711 